1 MPKTTDKNKYFVVK
15 ERAVPEVLLNVVAAK
30 KLLESK
36 RAVTVQEAADAVG
49 ISRSSFYKYK
59 DDIFPFHEEAKGKT
73 ITFIIQMDDEPG
85 ILSVVLKTIAE
96 YKANLLTIHQTI
108 PVNGV
113 ASLTLSVDI
122 LPTTGDSA
130 KMIEQI
136 EQLSGVRYLKI
147 LSRE

>member
-59 DDIFPFHEEAKGKT
+59 DDLQPCPNLPEPSLILY
-73 ITFIIQMDDEPG
+73 ITLFFQ
-85 ILSVVLKTIAE
+85 
-96 YKANLLTIHQTI
+96 
-108 PVNGV
+108 
-113 ASLTLSVDI
+113 
-122 LPTTGDSA
+122 
-130 KMIEQI
+130 
-136 EQLSGVRYLKI
+136 
-147 LSRE
+147 

>member
-1 MPKTTDKNKYFVVK
+1 MTEDSKYYVVK
-15 ERAVPEVLLNVVAAK
+15 QKALPEVLLKVAQVNKIIETKRMSIAEAT
-30 KLLESK
+30 ES
-36 RAVTVQEAADAVG
+36 VG
-49 ISRSSFYKYK
+49 ISRSSYYKYK
-59 DDIFPFHEEAKGKT
+59 DDIFPFRDNVKGKT
-73 ITFIIQMDDEPG
+73 ITFVLSMDDEPG

-113 ASLTLSVDI
+113 ASLTVSVDI

>member
-73 ITFIIQMDDEPG
+73 IT
-85 ILSVVLKTIAE
+85 
-96 YKANLLTIHQTI
+96 LLYRW
-108 PVNGV
+108 
-113 ASLTLSVDI
+113 
-122 LPTTGDSA
+122 
-130 KMIEQI
+130 MM
-136 EQLSGVRYLKI
+136 
-147 LSRE
+147 SREFYPMFFGLLQKTMAIF

>member
-1 MPKTTDKNKYFVVK
+1 MTEDSKYYVVK
-15 ERAVPEVLLNVVAAK
+15 QKALPEVLLKVAQVNKIIETKRMSIAEAT
-30 KLLESK
+30 ES
-36 RAVTVQEAADAVG
+36 VG
-49 ISRSSFYKYK
+49 ISRSSYYKYK
-59 DDIFPFHEEAKGKT
+59 DDIFPFRDNVTGKT
-73 ITFIIQMDDEPG
+73 ITFVLSMDDEPG